1 MVSHTRV
8 HSPSG
13 ANRFAVYGDP
23 IRRLSLDRGMTPLIL
38 HHCFPLHP
46 CLQAQECEAVRN
58 VPGISGITKH
68 ALLLAHI
75 RLLERVA
82 RWSAFLQ
89 SSRSVHSRR
98 MLSRIQMNN
107 FLPFSL
113 LCLSLSNPRSPPCVL
128 AAGRRSPVVYVWWQ
142 RITCLT
148 RPRVYFSASTP
159 QKDNTGFR

>member
-1 MVSHTRV
+1 MPIAAGPLHNDYIYNIVSHTRV

-13 ANRFAVYGDP
+13 GNRFAVYGDP

-46 CLQAQECEAVRN
+46 RLQAQECEAVRN

-82 RWSAFLQ
+82 RWSTFLK
-89 SSRSVHSRR
+89 SSRSIHSWR
-98 MLSRIQMNN
+98 MLSRIHVDEQ
-107 FLPFSL
+107 FLALFL
-113 LCLSLSNPRSPPCVL
+113 ALSVSPSRTL
-128 AAGRRSPVVYVWWQ
+128 GLHPV
-142 RITCLT
+142 C
-148 RPRVYFSASTP
+148 
-159 QKDNTGFR
+159 